1 MQSTTFLTTL
11 TPLFLATPV
20 TLGLC
25 WAAGEAF
32 KDFANELRRVHAEV
46 DRVKTERQRVEE
58 QLLAANEQV
67 ARVKVDSP
75 QFRLIHKP

>member
-1 MQSTTFLTTL
+1 L
-11 TPLFLATPV
+11 TPLFLAT
-20 TLGLC
+20 LLDSAEH
-25 WAAGEAF
+25 AAGEAF

-46 DRVKTERQRVEE
+46 DRVKTERERVEE